1 MPKYLDHHKAV
12 QLPPQVAE
20 QIVAQIKSGKADANG
35 IRPINDFMGTNGE
48 AWCLVEA
55 PNADVVH
62 QIHESLG
69 IKLDKGDIVEV
80 TTLV

>member
-1 MPKYLDHHKAV
+1 M
-12 QLPPQVAE
+12 AE
-20 QIVAQIKSGKADANG
+20 QIITQIKSGKADANG
-35 IRPINDFMGTNGE
+35 IRPINDFMGKNGE
-48 AWCLVEA
+48 AWGREEA